1 MNPKISYYKYTSFKA
16 LLSIG
21 RSPKPPACFSVIL
34 YEERFLLVFVNALW
48 YNKHMHTAQKEDTY
62 YELHKRSHPNRTV
75 DHPPRVNLIEA
86 ADLSEELGRF
96 VLSHPHFSVVLP
108 KQV

>member
-21 RSPKPPACFSVIL
+21 RSPKPPARFSVIL
-34 YEERFLLVFVNALW
+34 YEADANENARLCL
-48 YNKHMHTAQKEDTY
+48 TD
-62 YELHKRSHPNRTV
+62 
-75 DHPPRVNLIEA
+75 A

-96 VLSHPHFSVVLP
+96 FSVSSAFFGCIAKTGMV
-108 KQV
+108 